1 MKKELIDLQG
11 LHDDNQLER
20 NNMENE
26 ILQIKG
32 DHLQEKV
39 RLFSEI
45 QDKDIEMGT
54 NKTKIEKLNKT
65 IGDLDTKLTKHDKEF
80 ESMKQ
85 ELKEAY
91 INLS

>member
-1 MKKELIDLQG
+1 
-11 LHDDNQLER
+11 
-20 NNMENE
+20 
-26 ILQIKG
+26 
-32 DHLQEKV
+32 LQEKV